1 MLHIDKIEVLGSKG
15 ISTIEFAQN
24 LTLIIGKSETGK
36 TTIYKCIDYLFGA
49 KNDIEHRPFLTSTGY
64 DTIIGYFST
73 HLGKLKITRVIDSPN
88 LKVETNIPTIDTSK
102 KYSEKSSSSAWIGIV
117 FNEILGVPK
126 EFKIPWS
133 SDGKMKLFSWR
144 TLKKALMI
152 HEKKADTEES
162 IILPKE
168 QTDRTAFLSNLLY
181 MLYQTDFTDYDA
193 EDGANIKKIRKAAV
207 QRYIASKKDLISK
220 KLEELKKQLGNIN
233 KEDMDLENILKEIK
247 ENLER
252 INTSIKSAIKDDQKI
267 SKTIIDIQQKIIE
280 KNLTLK
286 RFQTLETQYT
296 ADIKRLSLIVDSEKV
311 VASIPKNNKCP
322 FCNSDVQITKQES
335 YLQASR
341 GELAKT
347 LQNANELNEARQD
360 IENDLT
366 KIKADLS
373 AANQRKDEIQQ
384 LLNKDLLPMQT
395 TLKTQL
401 NMYKQIIEYRK
412 ALSVYSEMDT
422 TYNIDFKEYDK
433 VDTKINYKPK
443 TLFAKN
449 FSEKI
454 ATYFKELLKETCF
467 KPIET
472 VKFDMGLFDIIVND
486 NPKPNRSKGYAA
498 YFNSLLVLSLRCYIN
513 EVSVLNPHFYFL
525 DSPLHGLMTETDD
538 ENNEEDL
545 RKGFFKYLFNNY
557 GEDQIIIIE
566 NTEKKELPNIEYNPE
581 HIKIYT
587 FTKDKEN
594 GRYGFLDGVFQN

>member
-1 MLHIDKIEVLGSKG
+1 MLHIDKIEVVGSKG

-24 LTLIIGKSETGK
+24 LTLITGKSETGK
-36 TTIYKCIDYLFGA
+36 STIYRCIDYLFGA
-49 KNDIEHRPFLTSTGY
+49 KDDIDHRPFLTSTGY
-64 DTIIGYFST
+64 DTVIGYFST
-73 HLGKLKITRVIDSPN
+73 HLGNLKITRVIGSPN
-88 LKVETNIPTIDTSK
+88 LRVETNIPTIDTSIE
-102 KYSEKSSSSAWIGIV
+102 YSENTNSSAWIGLV

-133 SDGKMKLFSWR
+133 RDGKMKFFSWR
-144 TLKKALMI
+144 TLKQALMI
-152 HEKKADTEES
+152 NEKRSDTVES
-162 IILPKE
+162 IIMAKL

-181 MLYQTDFTDYDA
+181 MLYQTDFADYDA
-193 EDGANIKKIRKAAV
+193 EDGVKIKKIRKTAV
-207 QRYIASKKDLISK
+207 QRYIISKKDLITK

-233 KEDMDLENILKEIK
+233 PDDMELENILKEIK
-247 ENLER
+247 ENLEK
-252 INTSIKSAIKDDQKI
+252 INTSIQSAIKDDQKI
-267 SKTIIDIQQKIIE
+267 SKTIIEIQQKVIE
-280 KNLTLK
+280 KNLTLQ

-322 FCNSDVQITKQES
+322 FCNSDIQVTKQES

-366 KIKADLS
+366 KIKATLS
-373 AANQRKDEIQQ
+373 AANQRKNEIQQ

-395 TLKTQL
+395 TLQTQL
-401 NMYKQIIEYRK
+401 NMYQQIIEYRK
-412 ALSVYSEMDT
+412 ALSVYSEMDS
-422 TYNIDFKEYDK
+422 TYDIDFKEYDK

-443 TLFAKN
+443 TLFAED
-449 FSEKI
+449 FAEKI
-454 ATYFKELLKETCF
+454 ETYFKELLEKTCF

-472 VKFDMGLFDIIVND
+472 VKFDMTLFDIIVND

-513 EVSVLNPHFYFL
+513 EVSILNPHFYFL
-525 DSPLHGLMTETDD
+525 DSPLHGLMTEIDD
-538 ENNEEDL
+538 ENNEDDL
-545 RKGFFKYLFNNY
+545 RKGFFKYIFNNY
-557 GEDQIIIIE
+557 GKDQIIIIE

-581 HIKIYT
+581 HVKVYT
-587 FTKDKEN
+587 FTKDKEH
-594 GRYGFLDGVFQN
+594 GRYGFLEGLFQN